1 MAAEREIK
9 TTLAL
14 DGEKAFKS
22 SMDEAYRG
30 MKVLGSEMK
39 LNTSIFGDN
48 ASSMDGLT
56 KKGELLGKQI
66 GQQKEIVGAL
76 SKAVEDSAAAYGEND
91 KRTDAYRIKLN
102 NASAALNKMEGDLDA
117 NQSAIENF
125 GKGTEEAEKKTI
137 NWKESLE
144 KVDAAL
150 DKGIAVT
157 QAALAGIIAFGAAV
171 LATGKQLFDLTVET
185 GKFADGLLTTSQ
197 QTGISTTALQ
207 EWGYASQFIDTE
219 VTTITGS
226 IAKMTKGLLDASE
239 GTGKNAE
246 AYERLGVSVTDV
258 GGQLRSTEEI
268 FFDAIDALGMVANET
283 ERDALAMQLFGKS
296 ALELNP
302 LIISGSEAFRAL
314 GQEASA
320 AGIIMS
326 EEAVNAAGAFDDKMN
341 VMKSTFDGVKNS
353 IAVTLMPAMESVIKI
368 VQDVVSKFN
377 EWLQSDAAK
386 VLIDKLS
393 GKITDLTSNIGKNLT
408 PIVEGAIKAFDTI
421 FKTIGWVIDNAGLL
435 KGIVIALT
443 ATLVTLKVAQ
453 IAVNIAM
460 AANPIGLVI
469 TAIGLLVTAVVL
481 IATNFDKFKEIVG
494 KAWDSIMN
502 AASNAV
508 QSIIGFFGDLWE
520 NLKAFPK
527 KMLDIGVNIVKG
539 IWEGI
544 KSMGTWFWEKL
555 KEWFADALGWISKL
569 LGIKSPSRVM
579 ADAIGKPMAQGVAK
593 GILDNAK
600 LVDKAMESMVP
611 ENTSVAMDVTRRFN
625 DSYTLGTRKASTM
638 SVSLSD
644 SAVGQIINGFKAALT
659 DQGDTVLIMND
670 REFGRAVRKVALA

>member
-1 MAAEREIK
+1 MAEREIK

-14 DGEKAFKS
+14 DGEKAFKA

-48 ASSMDGLT
+48 GKSMEGLT
-56 KKGELLGKQI
+56 QKSELLGKQI
-66 GQQKEIVGAL
+66 AQQKEIVAAL

-117 NQSAIENF
+117 NRSAIENF
-125 GKGTEEAEKKTI
+125 GRGTEDAEKKTLS
-137 NWKESLE
+137 WKESLE

-157 QAALAGIIAFGAAV
+157 QAALAGIVAFGAAV

-246 AYERLGVSVTDV
+246 AYARLGVSVTDA
-258 GGQLRSTEEI
+258 GGNLRSTEEI

-302 LIISGSEAFRAL
+302 LIVSGSEAFRAL

-341 VMKSTFDGVKNS
+341 VLNATVAGVKNS
-353 IAVTLMPAMESVIKI
+353 IAVSLTPAFESIIKI
-368 VQDVVSKFN
+368 VQDVTAKFN

-386 VLIDKLS
+386 ALIGELS
-393 GKITDLTSNIGKNLT
+393 GKITDLANDIGNNLT
-408 PIVEGAIKAFDTI
+408 PIIEGAISAFDTI
-421 FKTIGWVIDNAGLL
+421 FKTIGWVIDNIGLL
-435 KGIVIALT
+435 KSIAIALT

-460 AANPIGLVI
+460 AANPIGLII

-481 IATNFDKFKEIVG
+481 IAMNFDKFKETVV
-494 KAWDSIMN
+494 KVWESVKT

-508 QSIIGFFGDLWE
+508 KDIVGFFGDLWE
-520 NLKAFPK
+520 NLKAFPE
-527 KMLDIGVNIVKG
+527 KMLNIGVNIIKG

-544 KSMGTWFWEKL
+544 KSMSTWFWEQL
-555 KEWFADALGWISKL
+555 KQWFSDSLGWIGKL

-579 ADAIGKPMAQGVAK
+579 ADKIGKPMAQGVAK

-600 LVDKAMESMVP
+600 LVDQAMASMVP
-611 ENTSVAMDVTRRFN
+611 DKTSMALDVTRQFN
-625 DSYTLGTRKASTM
+625 DSYTLGTRKSSQL
-638 SVSLSD
+638 SVSLSE

>member
-102 NASAALNKMEGDLDA
+102 NASAALNKMEGDLGA

-125 GKGTEEAEKKTI
+125 GKGTEDAEKKTI
-137 NWKESLE
+137 TWKESLE
-144 KVDAAL
+144 KVDAVL

-157 QAALAGIIAFGAAV
+157 QAAIAGILAFGAAV
-171 LATGKQLFDLTVET
+171 IGVGKQMFDLTVET

-219 VTTITGS
+219 LSTITGS

-246 AYERLGVSVTDV
+246 AYARLGVSIVDV
-258 GGQLRSTEEI
+258 GGNLRSTEDI
-268 FFDAIDALGMVANET
+268 FFDSIDALGKVANET

-302 LIISGSEAFRAL
+302 LIISGSEAFKAL
-314 GQEASA
+314 GQEASD

-341 VMKSTFDGVKNS
+341 VLNSTFDGVKNS
-353 IAVTLMPAMESVIKI
+353 IAVALMPAMESVIKV
-368 VQDVVSKFN
+368 VQDVVSQFN

-386 VLIDKLS
+386 ALIDKLS

-408 PIVEGAIKAFDTI
+408 PIVEGAIKVFDTI
-421 FKTIGWVIDNAGLL
+421 FKTIGWVIDNAKLL
-435 KGIVIALT
+435 KGIVIVLT

-469 TAIGLLVTAVVL
+469 TIIGLLVTAVVL
-481 IATNFDKFKEIVG
+481 IATHFKEFKEIVARVWESV
-494 KAWDSIMN
+494 KT

-520 NLKAFPK
+520 KLKEFPK
-527 KMLDIGVNIVKG
+527 KMLDIGVSIVNG
-539 IWEGI
+539 IWEGM
-544 KSMGTWFWEKL
+544 KSMIAWFQDKVG
-555 KEWFADALGWISKL
+555 GWISGVWKN
-569 LGIKSPSRVM
+569 IKSFFGISSPSKLM
-579 ADAIGKPMAQGVAK
+579 AKTIGKPMAQGMAK

-600 LVDKAMESMVP
+600 LVDKAMESMAP